1 MSSAYLTLL
10 VTTAIQALVALGSAA
25 VPVLAPAAA
34 QELGFETSLVGFF
47 VGAMYIGASFSAL
60 VAGGLVLR
68 YGSIRISQ
76 VCLVLGAAA
85 MLLLTVV
92 PLAAAPLVAILLG
105 ASYGPITPASSHVL
119 ARTTPPHMM
128 GLMFSIK
135 QTGVPMGAALAGL
148 IVPPLTLGF
157 GWRSAALVVAVLC
170 LTMACV
176 AQISRRELDADRDP
190 RRRLAWRGLALPF
203 RLIFADPAL
212 VRNAATALAYAGLQI
227 SFFTYIVVYLTHD
240 FGHTLVAAGL
250 ALSLANLGGI
260 GGRIFWGWIADRT
273 RAPRMVL
280 GLLGLAMACAAIAT
294 ASFGAGWPY
303 PVMLAVCMAFGIT
316 AVGWNGVMI
325 SEMARLAPP
334 GMAGVVSGG
343 TTFMMFF
350 GVVFYP
356 PLFSLLHSGFDSYR
370 LPFVLFAAPALIM
383 GVVQLVYARRR

>member
-1 MSSAYLTLL
+1 MPSAYLTLL

-34 QELGFETSLVGFF
+34 KELGFETSLVGFF

-85 MLLLTVV
+85 MLLLTVA
-92 PLAAAPLVAILLG
+92 PLAAAPFVAILLG

-157 GWRSAALVVAVLC
+157 GWRSAALVVAALC
-170 LTMACV
+170 LGMACV

-190 RRRLAWRGLALPF
+190 RRRLAWRSLALPF
-203 RLIFADPAL
+203 RLIFANPAL
-212 VRNAATALAYAGLQI
+212 VRNVATALAYAGLQI

-240 FGHTLVAAGL
+240 FGLTLVAAGL

-260 GGRIFWGWIADRT
+260 GGRIFWGWIADRS

-280 GLLGLAMACAAIAT
+280 GLLGLAMACAAITT

-303 PVMLAVCMAFGIT
+303 PVMLAVCIAFGIT

-370 LPFVLFAAPALIM
+370 LPFALFAAPALIM
-383 GVVQLVYARRR
+383 GMVQLVYARRR